1 MELIRHDTNFDFVGK
16 RYLAI
21 GISWV
26 LILIGVVSLLM
37 KGGPS
42 YGIDFSGGTLVQ
54 IKFAEQISA
63 ADLRSSLGG
72 LDLRG
77 LTIQQVGEQGNE
89 FLVRVQESSE
99 NLETL
104 ASNIQS
110 TLEQKY
116 GTGKLEIRRTEMVGP
131 QVGKDLRNK
140 GAQAI
145 LFAIVGMLIYIT
157 FRFEFRFGL
166 GAIVATLHDVLI
178 TLGFMSLL
186 NLEIDLTVIAGF
198 LALVGYSVN
207 DTVIV
212 CDRIRENM
220 GKMHTRPLAEIINR
234 SVNETLSRTI
244 MTSGLTL
251 LSVISLYAVGGS
263 VIHNFAFVLMVG
275 IIVGTYSS
283 IFVAS
288 PIILVFEKFRA
299 GKDSVGKESA
309 R

>member
-1 MELIRHDTNFDFVGK
+1 MQIIKPDINLDFVGK
-16 RYLAI
+16 RKIAIVASVILLII
-21 GISWV
+21 GIA
-26 LILIGVVSLLM
+26 SLLV

-42 YGIDFSGGTLVQ
+42 YGIDFAGGTLVQ
-54 IKFAEQISA
+54 IKFSEATSA
-63 ADLRSSLGG
+63 GALRSALGS

-77 LTIQQVGEQGNE
+77 LTIQQVGDDGNE
-89 FLVRVQESSE
+89 FLIRVQESE

-104 ASNIQS
+104 AATIQT
-110 TLEQKY
+110 TLEGRLGAGQ
-116 GTGKLEIRRTEMVGP
+116 LEIRRTEMVGP

-145 LFAIVGMLIYIT
+145 VFAIIGMLIYIS
-157 FRFEFRFGL
+157 FRFEFRFGA
-166 GAIVATLHDVLI
+166 GAVIAIFHDVLI
-178 TLGFMSLL
+178 TLGLMSLL

-220 GKMHTRPLAEIINR
+220 GRLHGQPLAQVINR
-234 SVNETLSRTI
+234 SINETLSRTI

-251 LSVISLYAVGGS
+251 LSVISLYVVGGS

-275 IIVGTYSS
+275 ILIGTYSS
-283 IFVAS
+283 VFIAS
-288 PIILVFEKFRA
+288 PVLLFWEEWRNKRQA
-299 GKDSVGKESA
+299 A
-309 R
+309 

>member
-1 MELIRHDTNFDFVGK
+1 MELIRHDTNFDFLGK
-16 RYLAI
+16 RHLAF
-21 GISWV
+21 GISCV
-26 LILIGVVSLLM
+26 LILIGIVSLII

-42 YGIDFSGGTLVQ
+42 YGIDFAGGTLVQ
-54 IKFAEQISA
+54 IKFTDQTNA
-63 ADLRSSLGG
+63 ADLRASLGG

-77 LTIQQVGEQGNE
+77 LTIQQVGDQGNE
-89 FLVRVQESSE
+89 FLIRVQESSQ
-99 NLETL
+99 NLDTL
-104 ASNIQS
+104 ATNIQS
-110 TLEQKY
+110 SLENKY
-116 GTGKLEIRRTEMVGP
+116 GSGKLEIRRTEMVGP

-145 LFAIVGMLIYIT
+145 LYAIIGMLIYIT

-166 GAIVATLHDVLI
+166 GAIIATMHDVLI
-178 TLGFMSLL
+178 TLGLMSLF

-212 CDRIRENM
+212 CDRIRENL
-220 GKMHTRPLAEIINR
+220 GKMHNKPLAEIINR

-251 LSVISLYAVGGS
+251 LAVLALYTVGGS

-288 PIILVFEKFRA
+288 PIILLYEKFRN
-299 GKDSVGKESA
+299 GKEEVIKERA
-309 R
+309 

>member
-1 MELIRHDTNFDFVGK
+1 MELIRHDTNFDFLGK
-16 RYLAI
+16 RKLAF
-21 GISWV
+21 GISCV
-26 LILIGVVSLLM
+26 LILIGIVSLVI

-42 YGIDFSGGTLVQ
+42 YGIDFAGGTLVQ
-54 IKFAEQISA
+54 IKFTDQTNA
-63 ADLRSSLGG
+63 ADLRASLGG

-77 LTIQQVGEQGNE
+77 LTIQQVGDQGNE
-89 FLVRVQESSE
+89 FLIRVQESSE
-99 NLETL
+99 NLDTL
-104 ASNIQS
+104 ATNIQS
-110 TLEQKY
+110 SLENKY
-116 GTGKLEIRRTEMVGP
+116 GSGRLEIRRTEMVGP

-145 LFAIVGMLIYIT
+145 LYAIIGMLIYIT

-166 GAIVATLHDVLI
+166 GAIIATMHDVLI
-178 TLGFMSLL
+178 TLGLMSLF

-212 CDRIRENM
+212 CDRIRENL
-220 GKMHTRPLAEIINR
+220 GKMHNRPLAEIINR

-251 LSVISLYAVGGS
+251 LAVLALYTVGGS

-288 PIILVFEKFRA
+288 PIILLYEKFRN
-299 GKDSVGKESA
+299 GKEEIIKE
-309 R
+309 RT

>member
-1 MELIRHDTNFDFVGK
+1 MEIIRPDINLDFVGK
-16 RYLAI
+16 RKMAI
-21 GISWV
+21 ILSWV
-26 LILIGVVSLLM
+26 VILIGLVSLLM

-54 IKFAEQISA
+54 IKFSAPTNAAE
-63 ADLRSSLGG
+63 LRAGLEELSLGG
-72 LDLRG
+72 A
-77 LTIQQVGEQGNE
+77 TIQQMGDTGTE
-89 FLVRVQESSE
+89 FLIRAQESSE
-99 NLETL
+99 NMESL
-104 ASNIQS
+104 AGRVQA
-110 TLEQKY
+110 TLEKKY
-116 GTGKLEIRRTEMVGP
+116 GAGNLEIRRTEMVGP

-145 LFAIVGMLIYIT
+145 LFAIIGMLVYIT
-157 FRFEFRFGL
+157 FRFELRFGV
-166 GAIVATLHDVLI
+166 GAIVATAHDVLI
-178 TLGFMSLL
+178 TLGLMSLF

-220 GKMHTRPLAEIINR
+220 GKLHNKPLAEIINR
-234 SVNETLSRTI
+234 SINETLSRTI

-251 LSVISLYAVGGS
+251 LSVVALYTVGGS
-263 VIHNFAFVLMVG
+263 VIHNFAFVLMAG

-288 PIILVFEKFRA
+288 PILIFWEEWRSKRQ
-299 GKDSVGKESA
+299 SA
-309 R
+309 

>member
-1 MELIRHDTNFDFVGK
+1 MELIRHDTNFDFLGK
-16 RYLAI
+16 RQLAF
-21 GISWV
+21 GISCV
-26 LILIGVVSLLM
+26 LILIGIVSLVI

-42 YGIDFSGGTLVQ
+42 YGIDFAGGTLVQ
-54 IKFAEQISA
+54 IKFTDQTNA
-63 ADLRSSLGG
+63 ADLRASLGG

-77 LTIQQVGEQGNE
+77 LTIQQVGDQGNE
-89 FLVRVQESSE
+89 FLIRVQESSE
-99 NLETL
+99 NLDTL
-104 ASNIQS
+104 ATNIQS
-110 TLEQKY
+110 SLETKY
-116 GTGKLEIRRTEMVGP
+116 GSGKLEIRRTEMVGP

-145 LFAIVGMLIYIT
+145 LYAIVGMLIYIT

-166 GAIVATLHDVLI
+166 GAIVATMHDVLI
-178 TLGFMSLL
+178 TLGLMSLF

-212 CDRIRENM
+212 CDRIRENL
-220 GKMHTRPLAEIINR
+220 GKMHNKPLAEIINR

-251 LSVISLYAVGGS
+251 LAVLALYTVGGS

-288 PIILVFEKFRA
+288 PIILLYEKFRN
-299 GKDSVGKESA
+299 GKEEVIKERA
-309 R
+309 